1 MRWGDRV
8 GLCCRAAGGLLPVC
22 RQLGSSGKDLSY
34 GIGFSSLIDL
44 FREAHF

>member
-1 MRWGDRV
+1 MFRV
-8 GLCCRAAGGLLPVC
+8 DG
-22 RQLGSSGKDLSY
+22 RQLGSSGKDQSY